1 MGIPIKSS
9 LDICGNISTSG
20 DSSVFAGSGSVPI
33 YVRSTGTVSY
43 VQLQNSTTGSSSTS
57 DGLTVG
63 VNGSTGYVWL
73 REAATLHLGTNDTA
87 AISIDSSQEAK
98 FLGNARLPAGG
109 YLYTWTGHDD
119 NYLKYDLWRASAS
132 AGMTIHNISADGE
145 IYLKSG
151 NATTLTLDSSQNATF
166 AGAVSLT
173 GGALS
178 ISGDGSN
185 AATLTE
191 SSAGILTIATVDD
204 FIVDAAGDIK
214 LDAGGNDIRLAYA
227 GTVVGNLKNDSS
239 HLVVEAATA
248 DKAGIS
254 L

>member
-20 DSSVFAGSGSVPI
+20 DSSLFAGSGSVPI

-87 AISIDSSQEAK
+87 AISIDSSQDAK

-132 AGMTIHNISADGE
+132 AGMTIHNI
-145 IYLKSG
+145 
-151 NATTLTLDSSQNATF
+151 
-166 AGAVSLT
+166 
-173 GGALS
+173 
-178 ISGDGSN
+178 
-185 AATLTE
+185 
-191 SSAGILTIATVDD
+191 
-204 FIVDAAGDIK
+204 
-214 LDAGGNDIRLAYA
+214 
-227 GTVVGNLKNDSS
+227 
-239 HLVVEAATA
+239 
-248 DKAGIS
+248 
-254 L
+254 